1 MARTVSAVRIP
12 QSNFMG
18 AVKQNRSNAEEKSG
32 ETLQDFIAGFMIAA
46 GLRPIADQFANMFID
61 HIRIFGK
68 AGDGGNGVV
77 SWRREKFVP
86 RGGPD
91 GGDGGAGGDIILVV
105 DASTDNLR
113 AYHYDPKL
121 IAEDGKNGAGGRKTG
136 KSGKRVVGKVP
147 PGTVVYRSNAVT
159 VQEAVEFE
167 RSSEGID
174 LEPIADL
181 TEIGQEFV
189 LCKGGEPGD
198 GNWNFKTATN
208 RTPVEHTLGTPGEQS
223 VFYLELR
230 RIADAG
236 LVGFPNAGKSTLL
249 GQLSHAKPKVASYPF
264 TTLQPVVGV
273 VEFPSYR
280 RCTIADIPGLI
291 EGAHENRG
299 LGHEFLRHITRCRVL
314 LFVIDMAGSE
324 GRDPISDLEILRRE
338 IKEYDDELARFPWK
352 IIANKMDLEGAA
364 ENLAVFRDRFPKIDI
379 IPISADSGL
388 GLDDLRQVLDNEIG
402 HRTDK

>member
-1 MARTVSAVRIP
+1 
-12 QSNFMG
+12 
-18 AVKQNRSNAEEKSG
+18 
-32 ETLQDFIAGFMIAA
+32 
-46 GLRPIADQFANMFID
+46 MFID
-61 HIRIFGK
+61 HVRILAK
-68 AGDGGNGVV
+68 AGDGGDGVV

-91 GGDGGAGGDIILVV
+91 GGDGGAGGDIILIV
-105 DASTDNLR
+105 DPSTDNLR

-121 IAEDGKNGAGGRKTG
+121 IAESGKNGAGGRKTG

-147 PGTVVYRSNAVT
+147 PGTVVYRSNAT
-159 VQEAVEFE
+159 HVQEAVELE
-167 RSSEGID
+167 RSEQGVE

-189 LCKGGEPGD
+189 LCKGGEPGM

-208 RTPVEHTLGTPGEQS
+208 RTPVEHTLGTPGEQAI
-223 VFYLELR
+223 FYLELR

-249 GQLSHAKPKVASYPF
+249 GKLSHAKPKVAAYPF

-273 VEFPSYR
+273 VEFPGYR

-299 LGHEFLRHITRCRVL
+299 LGHEFLRHITRCQMLLMVL
-314 LFVIDMAGSE
+314 DIAGSE
-324 GRDPISDLEILRRE
+324 GRDPISDLEILRKE
-338 IKEYDDELARFPWK
+338 IKEYDPELAKFPWK
-352 IIANKMDLEGAA
+352 IIANKIDLPGAE
-364 ENLAVFRDRFPKIDI
+364 ENLAALQARFPKVDI
-379 IPISADSGL
+379 FPISAENGL
-388 GLDDLRQVLDNEIG
+388 GFEDLLHMLNQDVSCRPQ
-402 HRTDK
+402 R

>member
-1 MARTVSAVRIP
+1 MHNPSLPEGKSADTWAAIP
-12 QSNFMG
+12 SCFTI
-18 AVKQNRSNAEEKSG
+18 AVDPRR
-32 ETLQDFIAGFMIAA
+32 AA
-46 GLRPIADQFANMFID
+46 GEAAHMFID
-61 HIRIFGK
+61 HIRIFAK

-91 GGDGGAGGDIILVV
+91 GGDGGGGGDILLVV
-105 DASTDNLR
+105 DNSVDNLR

-136 KSGKRVVGKVP
+136 KSGKQVIGKVP

-181 TEIGQEFV
+181 TEVAQEFV
-189 LCKGGEPGD
+189 LCKGGEPGQ

-208 RTPVEHTLGTPGEQS
+208 RTPVEHTLGTPGDQS

-249 GQLSHAKPKVASYPF
+249 GKLSAAKPKVASYPF

-273 VEFPSYR
+273 VEFSGYR

-352 IIANKMDLEGAA
+352 IIANKMDLEGSA
-364 ENLAVFRDRFPKIDI
+364 ENLEIFRSRFPKIDI
-379 IPISADSGL
+379 IPISAEGET
-388 GLDDLRQVLDNEIG
+388 GLDDLRQMLDNEIG
-402 HRTDK
+402 YRLEK

>member
-1 MARTVSAVRIP
+1 
-12 QSNFMG
+12 
-18 AVKQNRSNAEEKSG
+18 
-32 ETLQDFIAGFMIAA
+32 MIAA

-136 KSGKRVVGKVP
+136 KSGKRVIGKVP

-364 ENLAVFRDRFPKIDI
+364 ENLAVFRNRFPKIDI
-379 IPISADSGL
+379 IPISADNGL

>member
-379 IPISADSGL
+379 IPISADNGL

>member
-136 KSGKRVVGKVP
+136 KSGKRVIGKVP